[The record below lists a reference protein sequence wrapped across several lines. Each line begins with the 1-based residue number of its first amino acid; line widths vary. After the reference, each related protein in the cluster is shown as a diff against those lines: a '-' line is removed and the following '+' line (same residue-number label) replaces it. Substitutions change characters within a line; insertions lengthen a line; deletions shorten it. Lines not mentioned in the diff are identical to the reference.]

1 MTNTYSKGF
10 SKRNSFVDL
19 TMLIKRLSHMITLAI
34 AEDHQMLIDGVKAF
48 FEYDEEVNIIGTVNN
63 GQDLI
68 KLVSLKQ
75 PKLVITDIRMPIM
88 DGIQATKL
96 IKQQF
101 PHIRVLAMTMFDQ
114 PDAIKQMLDA
124 GATGYILKNSGIKM
138 LSKAIVTVANGETF
152 FDPNVAFNF
161 MNDYIEDNVKIG
173 KTDKVVLSNREK
185 EILHLIANGK
195 TSKEIANELFIA
207 KTTVDTHR
215 KNMIRKLQLNSGNE
229 LIKYAIDKKY
239 QF

>member
-1 MTNTYSKGF
+1 
-10 SKRNSFVDL
+10 
-19 TMLIKRLSHMITLAI
+19 MITI
-34 AEDHQMLIDGVKAF
+34 VMAEDHQMLIDGVKSF
-48 FEYDEEVNIIGTVNN
+48 FEYDENINIIGTANN
-63 GQDLI
+63 GDELV

-88 DGIQATKL
+88 DGIQATRIIKKKL
-96 IKQQF
+96 
-101 PHIRVLAMTMFDQ
+101 PHINVLAMTMFDQ

-138 LSKAIVTVANGETF
+138 LSKAIVAVANGETF

-161 MNDYIEDNVKIG
+161 MNNYINDNVTIG
-173 KTDKVVLSNREK
+173 QSEKVILSNREK
-185 EILHLIANGK
+185 EILNLIAEGK
-195 TSKEIANELFIA
+195 TSKDIADTLFIA

-215 KNMIRKLQLNSGNE
+215 KNMIRKLELSSGNE
-229 LIKYAIDKKY
+229 LVKYAIDKKY

>member
-1 MTNTYSKGF
+1 
-10 SKRNSFVDL
+10 
-19 TMLIKRLSHMITLAI
+19 MITI
-34 AEDHQMLIDGVKAF
+34 IMAEDHQMLIDGVKSF
-48 FEYDEEVNIIGTVNN
+48 FEYDDTIQIIGAVNN
-63 GQDLI
+63 GEELI

-75 PKLVITDIRMPIM
+75 PKMVITDIRMPIM
-88 DGIQATKL
+88 DGIQATKI
-96 IKQQF
+96 IKKKF
-101 PHIRVLAMTMFDQ
+101 PYINVLAMTMFDQ

-138 LSKAIVTVANGETF
+138 LSKAIVTVAEGATF

-161 MNDYIEDNVKIG
+161 MNDYIDDHVVIG
-173 KTDKVVLSNREK
+173 KTTKIILSKRER

-195 TSKEIANELFIA
+195 TSKEISENLFIA

-215 KNMIRKLQLNSGNE
+215 KNMIRKLDLTSGSD

>member
-1 MTNTYSKGF
+1 M
-10 SKRNSFVDL
+10 
-19 TMLIKRLSHMITLAI
+19 
-34 AEDHQMLIDGVKAF
+34 AEDHQMLIDGVKSF
-48 FEYDEEVNIIGTVNN
+48 FEYDDEINIIGTVNN
-63 GQDLI
+63 GEELV
-68 KLVSLKQ
+68 KLVNLKQ

-88 DGIQATKL
+88 DGIQATKV

-101 PHIRVLAMTMFDQ
+101 PHIHVLAMTMFDQ

-138 LSKAIVTVANGETF
+138 LSKAIATVSKGETF

-161 MNDYIEDNVKIG
+161 MNNYIDDNVTIG
-173 KTDKVVLSNREK
+173 KTEKVVLSNREK
-185 EILHLIANGK
+185 EILSLIANGK
-195 TSKEIANELFIA
+195 TSKQISEALFIA

-215 KNMIRKLQLNSGNE
+215 KNMIRKLNLSSGNE
-229 LIKYAIDKKY
+229 LVKYAIDKKY

>member
-1 MTNTYSKGF
+1 
-10 SKRNSFVDL
+10 
-19 TMLIKRLSHMITLAI
+19 MITI
-34 AEDHQMLIDGVKAF
+34 IMAEDHQMLIDGVKSF
-48 FEYDEEVNIIGTVNN
+48 FEYDEDINIIGTVNN
-63 GQDLI
+63 GEDLV

-75 PKLVITDIRMPIM
+75 PKLVLTDIRMPRM
-88 DGIQATKL
+88 DGIEATKI
-96 IKQQF
+96 IKKQF
-101 PHIRVLAMTMFDQ
+101 PHIQVLAMTMFDQ

-124 GATGYILKNSGIKM
+124 GATGYLLKNSGIKM

-161 MNDYIEDNVKIG
+161 MNNYIDENVVIG
-173 KTDKVVLSNREK
+173 KTNKIVLSNREK
-185 EILHLIANGK
+185 EILNLIANGK
-195 TSKEIANELFIA
+195 TSKEISENLFIA

-215 KNMIRKLQLNSGNE
+215 KNMIRKLNLSSGSE